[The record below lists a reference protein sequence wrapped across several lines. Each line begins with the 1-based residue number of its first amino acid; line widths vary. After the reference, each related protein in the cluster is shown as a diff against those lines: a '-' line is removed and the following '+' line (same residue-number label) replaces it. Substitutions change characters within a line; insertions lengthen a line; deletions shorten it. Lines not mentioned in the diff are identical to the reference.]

1 MMKRVADFDDTMREL
16 GGVPCIFPG
25 CKSYSHQHP
34 NTCAKHRCSVC
45 VYNTKSRPRFAWGA
59 VHYWHVGFGIASQEL
74 VLQYPTA
81 KCPTQLFLC
90 GGTNRS
96 PDYARHHECIQWVQ
110 QEGALCVRC
119 QSVNK
124 CDVCDMRVKDMVDVN
139 RRLNGLCASLE
150 CAIIERCAN
159 VEHCPRNAPDVVR
172 YVTTKERTIASR
184 PMFCSD
190 CEPHFIRCM
199 SCRDV
204 YQLRDAPRMRML
216 SRYVVSLQ
224 QNRPIVC
231 IKCLVW
237 TVVKPPPARTV
248 FGVLHGTNEATIQV
262 AALLQWW
269 YIRKHVI
276 KALERLRDNN
286 GMTRMEARF
295 YLFERHNLHMTREQL
310 QRMRDNPTEETRA
323 LLRDG
328 GPFDENENLSVLFL
342 NCAMVMP
349 GDLFRSF
356 LVNYFDQR

>member
-1 MMKRVADFDDTMREL
+1 MLEF

-34 NTCAKHRCSVC
+34 NTCAKHRCAICTYVP
-45 VYNTKSRPRFAWGA
+45 NQRPRFAWGA

-81 KCPTQLFLC
+81 TCPTQLHLC
-90 GGTNRS
+90 GGGN
-96 PDYARHHECIQWVQ
+96 ARPPEYLRHITCIQWVQ
-110 QEGALCVRC
+110 HAGTLCFRC

-124 CDVCDMRVKDMVDVN
+124 CEVCELRVKDMVDAN
-139 RRLNGLCASLE
+139 RRERGLCASLG
-150 CAIIERCAN
+150 CANVERCAN
-159 VEHCPRNAPDVVR
+159 VEHCPRSAPDVVR
-172 YVTTKERTIASR
+172 YVTAREQTIASR
-184 PMFCSD
+184 PLFCTD

-204 YQLRDAPRMRML
+204 YQLRDAPRKRLL
-216 SRYVVSLQ
+216 SKYVVSLQ
-224 QNRPIVC
+224 QNRPVVC

-237 TVVKPPPARTV
+237 NYVKPPPARTV

-269 YIRKHVI
+269 YIKGVVF
-276 KALERLRDNN
+276 KAQARLQTQYQ
-286 GMTRMEARF
+286 MTAMEARF
-295 YLFERHNLHMTREQL
+295 YLFERHNLHMTREESE
-310 QRMRDNPTEETRA
+310 RMRKNPAEETRA

-342 NCAMVMP
+342 NIVTLMHADV
-349 GDLFRSF
+349 FRSF
-356 LVNYFDQR
+356 IVKCFDQQ